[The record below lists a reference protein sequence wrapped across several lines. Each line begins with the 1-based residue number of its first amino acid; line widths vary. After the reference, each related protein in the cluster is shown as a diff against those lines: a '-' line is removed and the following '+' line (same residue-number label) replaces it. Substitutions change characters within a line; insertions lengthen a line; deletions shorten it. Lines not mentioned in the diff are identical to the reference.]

1 MKVTFATIFND
12 MVILGVF
19 LLIGFIIREICK
31 PIQKLFIPASVVGGV
46 VALIMGPQVLHLVTI
61 PKSFASMSGVLI
73 NLVMTA
79 IVFGVTIDK
88 SKIRN
93 YVDFTVYIAT
103 TYGIQMTVGMVL
115 SIISCSIWP
124 ELPKGWGIM
133 GLFGFWGGH
142 GTVGAAGAVFQ
153 ELGVKDNL
161 GLGMILATV
170 GVVCGIVIGMIL
182 VNYGV
187 RKGYAKYIGNTGSSG
202 LSFFGGVLPKDK
214 QGAIGQE
221 KVSSVGINSIAL
233 QLAFLL
239 ACLFIG
245 NTIMGLVKANVS
257 ALAKMPNIINGMIGG
272 MVVWPIMKKI
282 HVDTY
287 VDSKTIK
294 NLSGLALEFI
304 ILSAVA
310 TTNLNLVTRFAF
322 PILIY
327 TVVMIGLMV
336 LCALFLAKKYFKEDW
351 YEKSLIAFGEN
362 TGNLSTGL
370 ALVRCVD
377 PDSKSSAYDAC
388 GIGTTLWA
396 PVYGVMPAIAPM
408 IIMQSEN
415 TMIGIGVAILVAAV
429 VIARIFFWQK
439 NAA

>member
-161 GLGMILATV
+161 G
-170 GVVCGIVIGMIL
+170 
-182 VNYGV
+182 
-187 RKGYAKYIGNTGSSG
+187 
-202 LSFFGGVLPKDK
+202 
-214 QGAIGQE
+214 
-221 KVSSVGINSIAL
+221 
-233 QLAFLL
+233 
-239 ACLFIG
+239 
-245 NTIMGLVKANVS
+245 
-257 ALAKMPNIINGMIGG
+257 
-272 MVVWPIMKKI
+272 
-282 HVDTY
+282 
-287 VDSKTIK
+287 
-294 NLSGLALEFI
+294 
-304 ILSAVA
+304 
-310 TTNLNLVTRFAF
+310 
-322 PILIY
+322 
-327 TVVMIGLMV
+327 
-336 LCALFLAKKYFKEDW
+336 
-351 YEKSLIAFGEN
+351 
-362 TGNLSTGL
+362 
-370 ALVRCVD
+370 
-377 PDSKSSAYDAC
+377 
-388 GIGTTLWA
+388 
-396 PVYGVMPAIAPM
+396 
-408 IIMQSEN
+408 
-415 TMIGIGVAILVAAV
+415 
-429 VIARIFFWQK
+429 
-439 NAA
+439 

>member
-1 MKVTFATIFND
+1 MTFASIFND
-12 MVILGVF
+12 MVLLGIF
-19 LLIGFIIREICK
+19 LLLGFIIREFCK

-46 VALIMGPQVLHLVTI
+46 IALIIGPQVLHLVDV

-93 YVDFTVYIAT
+93 YVDFTMYIAT
-103 TYGIQMTVGMVL
+103 TYGIQMTVGMIL
-115 SIISCSIWP
+115 SIVFCNIWT

-161 GLGMILATV
+161 GLGMILATI
-170 GVVCGIVIGMIL
+170 GVVCGIVVGMIL

-187 RKGYAKYIGNTGSSG
+187 RKGYANYIEKEESALG
-202 LSFFGGVLPKDK
+202 LSFFGGILPIDK
-214 QGAIGQE
+214 QVAIGKE
-221 KVSSVGINSIAL
+221 KVSSVGINNVAL

-239 ACLFIG
+239 SCLFIG
-245 NTIMGLVKANVS
+245 NYLMKFIKIGIPT
-257 ALAKMPNIINGMIGG
+257 LAKMPNIINGMVGG
-272 MVVWPIMKKI
+272 MIVWPIMKKFKI
-282 HVDTY
+282 EGY

-310 TTNLNLVTRFAF
+310 TTNLNLVTKFAL
-322 PILIY
+322 PIIIY
-327 TVVMIGLMV
+327 TLIMIGLMV
-336 LCALFLAKKYFKEDW
+336 LCALFLAKKYFKNDW

-377 PDSKSSAYDAC
+377 PESKSSAYDAC

-415 TMIGIGVAILVAAV
+415 IMIGLGVIILVSSLL
-429 VIARIFFWQK
+429 ITRIFFWQK
-439 NAA
+439 